1 MLNSSDQK
9 SSSAIKSADRVLD
22 VLELLC
28 RRGNSASHT
37 DIAFSLDIPK
47 SSLSGLL
54 KNLISRNYLEK
65 NHAEN
70 TYLLGPAFYDLIKQ
84 GENVIKMPQI
94 AQAQLNWMTEKTKEA
109 SAFYVFKGDHIE
121 RMLGAEASYP
131 LSYRMPPNVKF
142 SLYSAAAGKAV
153 LHALPEL
160 ERENYLQN
168 LKIKPNTDR
177 TVTTK
182 KELRARLIEDTENGV
197 TFSYGENSVGVI
209 ALAVPI
215 LGENLYPLGALSIVV
230 PEVRFNAELK
240 QLCMEVLMNAGKKIE
255 FELRSS

>member
-1 MLNSSDQK
+1 MLSTSDQK
-9 SSSAIKSADRVLD
+9 SSSSIKSADRVLD

-47 SSLSGLL
+47 SSLTGLL
-54 KNLISRNYLEK
+54 KNLINRNYLEK
-65 NHAEN
+65 NHSEN
-70 TYLLGPAFYDLIKQ
+70 TYLLGPAFYDLIRK
-84 GENVIKMPQI
+84 GENVKKMPEI
-94 AQAQLNWMTEKTKEA
+94 AQAQLNWMTEKTREA

-121 RMLGAEASYP
+121 RILGAEASYP
-131 LSYRMPPNVKF
+131 LSYRMTPHVKF

-168 LKIKPNTDR
+168 LKIKPNTDK
-177 TVTTK
+177 TATTK
-182 KELRARLIEDTENGV
+182 KEIKARLIADTENGV
-197 TFSYGENSVGVI
+197 TFSFGENSVGVI

-215 LGENLYPLGALSIVV
+215 LGENQYPLGALSIVV
-230 PEVRFNAELK
+230 PEVRFNDTLK
-240 QLCMEVLMNAGKKIE
+240 TLCMEVLINAGKKIE
-255 FELRSS
+255 FELLAS

>member
-9 SSSAIKSADRVLD
+9 TSSSIKSADRVLD

-54 KNLISRNYLEK
+54 KNLVSRNYLEK

-70 TYLLGPAFYDLIKQ
+70 TYLLGPAFYDLIKK

-121 RMLGAEASYP
+121 RILGAEASYP

-153 LHALPEL
+153 LHALPEP
-160 ERENYLQN
+160 ERENYLQH
-168 LKIKPNTDR
+168 LKIKPNTGR
-177 TVTTK
+177 TAK
-182 KELRARLIEDTENGV
+182 SIEELRTRLIEDTENGV

-215 LGENLYPLGALSIVV
+215 LSESQYPLGALSIVV
-230 PEVRFNAELK
+230 PEVRFNKELK
-240 QLCMEVLMNAGKKIE
+240 KLCMEVLINAGKKIE

>member
-1 MLNSSDQK
+1 MLNPNDQK
-9 SSSAIKSADRVLD
+9 SSSIKSADRVLD

-28 RRGNSASHT
+28 RRGNSASHA

-70 TYLLGPAFYDLIKQ
+70 TYLLGPAFYDLVKQ
-84 GENVIKMPQI
+84 GENIKKMPQI

-121 RMLGAEASYP
+121 RILGAEASYP
-131 LSYRMPPNVKF
+131 LSYRMMPNVRF
-142 SLYSAAAGKAV
+142 SLYSAAAGKAI
-153 LHALPEL
+153 LHALPEH
-160 ERENYLQN
+160 ERENYLQS
-168 LKIKPNTDR
+168 LKLKPITDK
-177 TVTTK
+177 TITNKT
-182 KELRARLIEDTENGV
+182 ELRARLIDDTENGV

-215 LGENLYPLGALSIVV
+215 LLENQYPLGALSIVV
-230 PEVRFNAELK
+230 PEVRFNEELK
-240 QLCMEVLMNAGKKIE
+240 HLCMEVLVSAGKKIE
-255 FELRSS
+255 FELRSQ

>member
-1 MLNSSDQK
+1 MLNPNDQK
-9 SSSAIKSADRVLD
+9 SSSIKSADRVLD

-70 TYLLGPAFYDLIKQ
+70 TYLLGPAFYDLVKQ
-84 GENVIKMPQI
+84 GENIKKMPQI

-121 RMLGAEASYP
+121 RILGAEASYP
-131 LSYRMPPNVKF
+131 LSYRMMPNVRF
-142 SLYSAAAGKAV
+142 SLYSAAAGKAI
-153 LHALPEL
+153 LHALPEH
-160 ERENYLQN
+160 ERENYLQS
-168 LKIKPNTDR
+168 LKLKPITDK
-177 TVTTK
+177 TITNKT
-182 KELRARLIEDTENGV
+182 ELRARLIDDTENGV

-215 LGENLYPLGALSIVV
+215 LLENQYPLGALSIVV
-230 PEVRFNAELK
+230 PEVRFNEELK
-240 QLCMEVLMNAGKKIE
+240 HLCMEVLVSAGKKIE
-255 FELRSS
+255 FELRSQ